1 MDPIKV
7 FCYFNLH
14 KQVWSVRAME
24 GPSKGLVIAHR
35 EYVSLLDVTA
45 KISEAGRQRVI
56 REGKKNVHAGLVGL
70 WNDETITPQQ
80 LGAYVGSYQIHYN
93 PYKYK
98 TFVHFNPSGPQPFTG
113 ARLVKLSAPERA
125 VNVYLIATQYN

>member
-14 KQVWSVRAME
+14 KKLFSIRALE
-24 GPSKGLVIAHR
+24 GPNNGLVIAHR
-35 EYVSLLDVTA
+35 AHVSLVDASA
-45 KISEAGRQRVI
+45 KVSEAGRQRVLK
-56 REGKKNVHAGLVGL
+56 EGRKNVHAGIVGL
-70 WNDETITPQQ
+70 WSDRDIEPKE

-125 VNVYLIATQYN
+125 VNVYQIATQYN